1 MRRTWHD
8 LYGLFW
14 ITLTLVISVQ
24 AQAAPPPEVALA
36 DVYDESLDVSKYW
49 VSEKYDGVRGY
60 WDGDTMR
67 TRAGTV
73 IDLPA
78 WFTAGWPE
86 QALDGELWAGRGHFS
101 IVSAI
106 VRTAGPNDVA
116 WRDVSYQ
123 VFDLPEHEGDF
134 TARKIALA
142 RLIARIDQPWV
153 RAVEQDRVSDTRTL
167 MARLDRIVARG
178 GEGLILRRA
187 DRDYIAGR
195 HAGLI
200 KLKPLEDA
208 EARVVGINPGHGR
221 LAGMMGSIDVRTP
234 GGRTF
239 AIGTGFSDDQR
250 RDPPAIGDWITY
262 GFSGRTATGLP
273 RFARFLHVRPG
284 GPPPEID
291 GTD

>member
-1 MRRTWHD
+1 MRRTWHG
-8 LYGLFW
+8 LHGLFW
-14 ITLTLVISVQ
+14 ITLALVVSAQ
-24 AQAAPPPEVALA
+24 ARAAPPPEVALA

-86 QALDGELWAGRGHFS
+86 RALDGELWAGRGHFS
-101 IVSAI
+101 IASAI
-106 VRTAGPNDVA
+106 VRTAEPDDAA

-123 VFDLPEHEGDF
+123 VFDLPEHTGDF
-134 TARKIALA
+134 TARQIALA
-142 RLIARIDQPWV
+142 RLITRIDQPWV
-153 RAVEQDRVSDTRTL
+153 RHVKQTRVGDKQAL

-187 DRDYIAGR
+187 DRGYVAGR

-200 KLKPLEDA
+200 KLKPFQDA
-208 EARVVGINPGHGR
+208 EAMVVGINPGSGR
-221 LAGMMGSIDVRTP
+221 LAGLMGSLDVRTP

-239 AIGTGFSDDQR
+239 AIGTGFSDAER
-250 RDPPAIGDWITY
+250 ADPPAIGDWITY

-273 RFARFLHVRPG
+273 RFARFLHRRPG
-284 GPPPEID
+284 GPPPEVSD
-291 GTD
+291 AD